1 MAGDRAAG
9 GTASHSDRFSFR
21 CVYSVPVH
29 LCLTFTGWVAYVVS
43 ALLTA
48 IGENRFMPALDNP
61 CKVINGR
68 TGYVRE
74 NNSFILGRIM
84 RDLEIWMDNRIK
96 EHMRRMLEQRWEISR
111 HDGERPAQR
120 GCGEAVRKP
129 VRGGLCVSIY
139 HAGQAQSGHP
149 GHDWLYFLGFATALL
164 QLGIAAIPCGL
175 DGDWSILVVT
185 AAGIILSFTTASLR
199 QWPKEKWACR
209 HNSTKT
215 VILTKGNGSQH
226 AIVIIGDNKGLDI
239 EDLATGP
246 SAMDVS
252 IPFSVT
258 KIALLILAFLWVALL
273 VVAAGVKQHSW
284 FLLAIGAIRTLEDIF
299 VAGSPRHPAA
309 FGMPLNFENVI
320 GEAKVMNTLF
330 AVEQAYPRVGR
341 SMLDTFFPGKLR
353 PKERERWG
361 EFERLADAMDQ
372 SLADQDDS
380 RPMHA

>member
-1 MAGDRAAG
+1 MPPLLSRHFNSREELSYQLTNPSDIFSVLLILGSDVVWRAIAQLAGP
-9 GTASHSDRFSFR
+9 
-21 CVYSVPVH
+21 PV
-29 LCLTFTGWVAYVVS
+29 TPIAFPFGWVAYVVS

-48 IGENRFMPALDNP
+48 IGENRFMPAPDNP
-61 CKVINGR
+61 CEVINGR

-84 RDLEIWMDNRIK
+84 RDLEVWIDKRIK
-96 EHMRRMLEQRWEISR
+96 EHMRRMLEQ
-111 HDGERPAQR
+111 PAQR
-120 GCGEAVRKP
+120 GSGEAVRKP

-139 HAGQAQSGHP
+139 HAG
-149 GHDWLYFLGFATALL
+149 
-164 QLGIAAIPCGL
+164 IAAIPCEL

-185 AAGIILSFTTASLR
+185 AAGIILSFTAASLR

-226 AIVIIGDNKGLDI
+226 AIVIIEDNKGLDI

-258 KIALLILAFLWVALL
+258 KIALLILAFLRVALL

-284 FLLAIGAIRTLEDIF
+284 FLLAIGGIGPLEDIF

-309 FGMPLNFENVI
+309 FGMPLREF
-320 GEAKVMNTLF
+320 MNTLF
-330 AVEQAYPRVGR
+330 AVEQAYPQGGR

-353 PKERERWG
+353 PNRDG
-361 EFERLADAMDQ
+361 M
-372 SLADQDDS
+372 SLKGWRTPGS
-380 RPMHA
+380 VSGRPG